1 MIMQTQQQA
10 AAKAPQRTSL
20 QPHRPGMG
28 WHYVWRY
35 DPPIEHLMHTQDGT
49 PYYWRED
56 GETSEGCI
64 VWLADNFTI
73 RKLGATAREIY
84 QAYRQK
90 DGEQFE
96 DDWLAN
102 PVPQHAGPLI
112 MPSRYRIFRKLN
124 ELDRRAGCIC
134 NGGLPMRIRSVCVLV
149 AAIAHASLAA
159 STIQLVA
166 GGQATSSIVIPDTA
180 SEQIKEAARLMA
192 TCIAESTGVTVP
204 VVAESKADTTKPC
217 VHVGKT
223 AMAAK
228 ASEHLEG
235 LDGDGFV
242 LLPLDANNLVIVGPT
257 DWGTE
262 FGVYE
267 FLETRVGVRWLLP
280 GPNGTYVPRLSEVT
294 GPVKT
299 LRQEPAAFSRL
310 FSGLSG
316 EAQSQ
321 WARRNRMHS
330 RIEFHHNLL
339 HLFPP
344 ETYTRTHPE
353 FFLIHDGKRYL
364 PPDNNAHG
372 WQPCFSAPGIV
383 EEAVKNIKA
392 YFAKHPQETSY
403 SLGVNDSAGHCQ
415 CTQCQAKDSGNLN
428 TIGIRDVSDCYFE
441 WCNAVVTQVLKE
453 YPDKWFGCLAYSQV
467 FEPPSRVKV
476 HPRIIPYITYD
487 RLKWVRPEQ
496 NAEGHEVTER
506 WHRTSPVIAWYEYI
520 YGTPYLL
527 PRVYFRQMAEN
538 YRYASEHGV
547 RAHYAEAYPNF
558 GEGPKLYLSL
568 KLQWNP
574 TQDADALLRDWYVA
588 CVGAEADEDLAAY
601 YSIWEA
607 FWTGPAL
614 RCGWYTAKGE
624 YLNFSSPAYL
634 EVVDLERIKQSRS
647 LLEKVVG
654 KTKTED
660 QRARARSLLRAFE
673 YYEAS
678 AYAYAG
684 GKEARTNVISGEQ
697 AALDFLSKAGNTL
710 GASLRRKHLVESFRD
725 DPLLCHPLPPDQYG
739 LLSGN
744 TWGVGD
750 FWQVYDWLDKSQAVL
765 HRVEE
770 MSRSD
775 DVDLART
782 AKTMLQMRAGKLSPV
797 CPNPGFEEGNG
808 LTAAGWS
815 YWVASGGRLSRVKD
829 VKHCGDWSIMAEDF
843 QRGGP
848 HRSIPVTPGRYF
860 GLCYVYVP
868 KDQAPSGTV
877 ELSIIMRGKRDINL
891 DSAATQIQP
900 PPGQWTPVAVQLD
913 VTGRSK
919 DEEVTQVLFCPI
931 LNGFK
936 KGDRVYIDDCQLY
949 RLED

>member
-1 MIMQTQQQA
+1 M
-10 AAKAPQRTSL
+10 
-20 QPHRPGMG
+20 
-28 WHYVWRY
+28 
-35 DPPIEHLMHTQDGT
+35 
-49 PYYWRED
+49 
-56 GETSEGCI
+56 
-64 VWLADNFTI
+64 
-73 RKLGATAREIY
+73 
-84 QAYRQK
+84 
-90 DGEQFE
+90 
-96 DDWLAN
+96 
-102 PVPQHAGPLI
+102 
-112 MPSRYRIFRKLN
+112 
-124 ELDRRAGCIC
+124 
-134 NGGLPMRIRSVCVLV
+134 SVCSLCVFM
-149 AAIAHASLAA
+149 AAFAHASLAA
-159 STIQLVA
+159 PEIQVVA
-166 GGQATSSIVIPDTA
+166 DGQATSSIVIPDTA

-192 TCIAESTGVTVP
+192 TCIAESTGATVP
-204 VVAESKADTTKPC
+204 VVAESKADATKSRL
-217 VHVGKT
+217 HIGRT
-223 AMAAK
+223 ALAARAAEYLK
-228 ASEHLEG
+228 G
-235 LDGDGFV
+235 LDDDGFV
-242 LLPLDANNLVIVGPT
+242 FLPLDANNLVIVGPT

-280 GPNGTYVPRLSEVT
+280 GPNGTHVPKLSRVT
-294 GPVKT
+294 GPDKIV
-299 LRQEPAAFSRL
+299 RQEPAAFSRL

-316 EAQSQ
+316 EAQGQ
-321 WARRNRMHS
+321 WARRNRMHG

-353 FFLIHDGKRYL
+353 FFPIHNGKRYL

-392 YFAKHPQETSY
+392 YFAKHPRQTSY
-403 SLGVNDSAGHCQ
+403 SLGVNDSAGHCR
-415 CTQCQAKDSGNLN
+415 CARCQAKDSGRRN
-428 TIGIRDVSDCYFE
+428 TIGIRDASDSYFE

-476 HPRIIPYITYD
+476 HPRIIPFITYD

-496 NAEGHEVTER
+496 RAEGHEITER
-506 WHRTSPVIAWYEYI
+506 WHRASPTIAWYEYI
-520 YGTPYLL
+520 YGTPYML

-538 YRYASEHGV
+538 YRYAGEHGV

-574 TQDADALLRDWYVA
+574 NQDVDALLRDWYVA
-588 CVGAEADEDLAAY
+588 CVGADAAEDLEAY
-601 YSIWEA
+601 YRLWEA

-624 YLNFSSPAYL
+624 YLCFSSPAYL
-634 EVVDLERIKQSRS
+634 EVVDLDRVKQSRS
-647 LLEKVVG
+647 LLEKVVA
-654 KTKTED
+654 KTRTEG

-678 AYAYAG
+678 TYAYTG
-684 GKEARTNVISGEQ
+684 HKESRTTPVANEQ
-697 AALDFLSKAGNTL
+697 QALELLSKIGNSL
-710 GASLRRKHLVESFRD
+710 GASLRRRRLVESFRD

-744 TWGVGD
+744 ALGMGN
-750 FWQVYDWLDKSQAVL
+750 FWQLYPWLDKSQVVL

-775 DVDLART
+775 DDDLART
-782 AKTMLQMRAGKLSPV
+782 ARTMLQMRAGRLRPL

-808 LTAAGWS
+808 PTAAGWS
-815 YWVASGGRLSRVKD
+815 YWVASAGRLSRTKD
-829 VKHCGDWSIMAEDF
+829 VKHAGDWSIMAEDF

-848 HRSIPVTPGRYF
+848 HQSIPVTPGRYF
-860 GLCYVYVP
+860 GLCYAYVP

-877 ELSIIMRGKRDINL
+877 DLTITMRGKRNVNL
-891 DSAATQIQP
+891 DSAGTQVQP
-900 PPGQWTPVAVQLD
+900 PPGQWAPVAVQLD
-913 VTGRSK
+913 VTRQSRG
-919 DEEVTQVLFCPI
+919 EEVTQVLFCPI
-931 LNGFK
+931 VDGFK
-936 KGDRVYIDDCQLY
+936 KGDRVYIDDCQLH